1 MRDPGAEMRRG
12 TRRSHEDRGFVRF
25 DKSDIEGSIPRIFE
39 RQVHADPRRVAVGC
53 DRQALSY
60 DDLNRLSNRIAHAV
74 LRRRGDVEEPIALLF
89 RQGPSAVAATL
100 GSLKSGKIY
109 VPLEPTQPVPELQ
122 RIIAHCQPGLIIAER
137 ETAALAGRLIGEA
150 DRCLNVETIGADEPQ
165 DNPDLV
171 LSPDRVCYI
180 FYTSGTTGPPK
191 GVFDNHRNVLHNVMR
206 YTNNLEIG
214 AKDRLSLIESCSYS
228 GTVSSLFSAL
238 LNGAAVCPFDLQ
250 GQGIARLASWIERER
265 ITIFHS
271 TPTIFEQ
278 LLATERKFESLRIIR
293 LEGDRAE
300 LRQISLF
307 QSRFGADCTLVN
319 GLGLTEAGIVR
330 QFFVTSRTKVDG
342 DVVPIGQAIEDM
354 DINLVDS
361 EGGDVE
367 QGSVGE
373 IAIRSK
379 YLACGYWKRP
389 DLTEAA
395 FLPDPNGGDT
405 RIYRTGD
412 LGRMHADGCLD
423 YIGRKDFQAKVRG
436 QWVDTAKVENAL
448 RAMEPI
454 SQALVAVRDD
464 GLGAQQLVAYLV
476 VKDVRPSVDRMR
488 RILGE
493 TLPAVMVPSRYVF
506 IDAMPLDRNGKI
518 DRRGLPAPERHRPVL
533 ENAFVA
539 PRNHEEGIVAQCFCT
554 VLNVDSVGVHDDFL
568 DLGGDSLLATEL
580 LLMIE
585 ERLEVDCSAAF
596 IGQTFSV
603 ASIVSRLGQDYPES
617 ALVPIQTGDGRPPLF
632 CIHNYSG
639 YVLDYYRLAAR
650 LDPDRSVYGVQSRA
664 FTKTACHDATI
675 EDMAAA
681 YLAEIIAVEA
691 EGPYYLC
698 GNCLGGTIAFE
709 VAQQLRQQGREV
721 ALLALIDTAFPG
733 GLLRDLVNRIL
744 DPYERRRLSKRPA
757 RHWPLY
763 FARRIQNAA
772 RWAVAACRRHLILA
786 ADPIRGGG
794 QRPESYRL
802 GVLDRNK
809 LAEARYKP
817 HPYGGEIVL
826 ICPGAPHDQR
836 GWIGIAGGGCNVIEV
851 PLVGQPEK
859 APHLTDEPYVGPLAA
874 HISKLLET

>member
-1 MRDPGAEMRRG
+1 
-12 TRRSHEDRGFVRF
+12 
-25 DKSDIEGSIPRIFE
+25 
-39 RQVHADPRRVAVGC
+39 
-53 DRQALSY
+53 
-60 DDLNRLSNRIAHAV
+60 
-74 LRRRGDVEEPIALLF
+74 LLF
-89 RQGPSAVAATL
+89 RQGPAAVAATL

-109 VPLEPTQPVPELQ
+109 VPLEPTQPVPDLQ
-122 RIIAHCQPGLIIAER
+122 RIIAHCQPGLILADR
-137 ETAALAGRLIGEA
+137 ETVALAGRLIGEA
-150 DRCLNVETIGADEPQ
+150 DLCLNIEALGPGESQ

-238 LNGAAVCPFDLQ
+238 LNGAAICPFDLQ
-250 GQGIARLASWIERER
+250 GQGIDRLASWIENER

-278 LLATERKFESLRIIR
+278 LMATDRKFDSLRMIR

-307 QSRFGADCTLVN
+307 QSRFSAECVLVN
-319 GLGLTEAGIVR
+319 GLGLTEAGIIR
-330 QFFVTSRTKVDG
+330 QFFVTPRTKVDG
-342 DVVPIGQAIEDM
+342 EVVPIGQAVEDM

-361 EGGDVE
+361 EGRDVD
-367 QGSVGE
+367 QGNVGE

-395 FLPDPNGGDT
+395 FLPDPSGSDT

-436 QWVDTAKVENAL
+436 QWVNTVKIENAL
-448 RAMEPI
+448 RAMESI
-454 SQALVAVRDD
+454 SQALVVVRDD

-476 VKDVRPSVDRMR
+476 AKDTRPSVDRMR

-506 IDAMPLDRNGKI
+506 IDAMPLDRNGKV

-539 PRNHEEGIVAQCFCT
+539 PRNHEEGLVAQCFCT
-554 VLNVDSVGVHDDFL
+554 VLNIDSVGVLDDFL

-603 ASIVSRLGQDYPES
+603 ASIVSRLGRDYPES
-617 ALVPIQTGDGRPPLF
+617 ALVPIQTGDARPPLF

-650 LDPDRSVYGVQSRA
+650 LDPDRRVYGVQSRA
-664 FTKTACHDATI
+664 FTKTACRDATI

-681 YLAEIIAVEA
+681 YLTEITAVEA

-709 VAQQLRQQGREV
+709 IAQQLRRQGREV

-733 GLLRDLVNRIL
+733 GLLRDLANRIL
-744 DPYERRRLSKRPA
+744 DPYEQRRFSKLPAGQWLS
-757 RHWPLY
+757 Y
-763 FARRIQNAA
+763 FVRRFQDFA
-772 RWAVAACRRHLILA
+772 RWAAATSRRYLIWA
-786 ADPIRGGG
+786 TDPIRGGG
-794 QRPESYRL
+794 RSPASYRL

-817 HPYGGEIVL
+817 RPYGGEIVL
-826 ICPGAPHDQR
+826 ICPGPLSDQR
-836 GWIGIAGGGCNVIEV
+836 GWTDIAIGGCNVIEV
-851 PLVGQPEK
+851 PLVGKPEK
-859 APHLTDEPYVGPLAA
+859 APHLTHESYVGSLAA